1 MCRGRAVSFD
11 ETRVGDS
18 LNIQHVV
25 ADLGRPAIIKMPGNP
40 GDRAIMKILI
50 IDSDKMMR
58 DVLVKA
64 LASAMVFSPS
74 EADDIESGASMAVS
88 LLPDFVLVDMDAIA
102 DDPAAGVARLKAAS
116 PSAGIAVISGMGVD
130 ENAVRA
136 ALAAGASNL
145 SKPFRME
152 QLKLIVGIDGSSP
165 SASGAR
171 EGVSPSGRKNIL
183 PGAVALAVSAG
194 LIFAA
199 LEILSPSALP
209 PASFDVESK
218 NISYLACSGGR
229 LYVTDWLEQGVYIY
243 SIPKSAAEKNL
254 LPAGVYKKNDFQ
266 PTAAS
271 AFGPELWVAD
281 SLQGMFVRYKIAAD
295 GNSILPD
302 KTFRPP
308 STSPSGIFAEKEAVW
323 SYDFNTRKLYKHAA
337 ADMSVAAVY
346 DLPIETP
353 CGMARLSGLF
363 YVGDTRTGRIVALNP
378 RDMTVAL
385 VAEPR
390 EYAGGKEKM
399 VGLCADGANIWTASE
414 SGRIFR
420 HDPSRLSGEL
430 K

>member
-1 MCRGRAVSFD
+1 
-11 ETRVGDS
+11 
-18 LNIQHVV
+18 
-25 ADLGRPAIIKMPGNP
+25 
-40 GDRAIMKILI
+40 MKVLI

-58 DVLVKA
+58 DVLLKA
-64 LASAMVFSPS
+64 LSSATVFSPS
-74 EADDIESGASMAVS
+74 EADDIESGASMAAS

-165 SASGAR
+165 SAPESAAGARGKPAR
-171 EGVSPSGRKNIL
+171 EGVSPSRRKNIL
-183 PGAVALAVSAG
+183 LGAAALAGSAG
-194 LIFAA
+194 MIFAA
-199 LEILSPSALP
+199 LKILSPSALP
-209 PASFDVESK
+209 PASFDVESG

-271 AFGPELWVAD
+271 AFGSELWVAD
-281 SLQGMFVRYKIAAD
+281 SLQGLFVRYKIAAG

-302 KTFRPP
+302 KNFRSP
-308 STSPSGIFAEKEAVW
+308 STSPSGILAEKDAVW
-323 SYDFNTRKLYKHAA
+323 SYDFNTRKLYKHTS

-378 RDMTVAL
+378 RDMTIAL

-390 EYAGGKEKM
+390 EYSGGKEKM
-399 VGLCADGANIWTASE
+399 VGLCADAVNIWTASE